1 MNKFQLMQLLAATPV
16 TVSYDNG
23 DGNSNDAYVPE
34 HWAMESLMI
43 LEESMVMSKLVH
55 RDFSAQVQNFG
66 DIVNTRRPSK
76 FYSSRKVD
84 TDDVTEQDAIS
95 TNVQVPL
102 DQHHYTSFII
112 KDGESSK
119 SFKDLVSTYLTPA
132 IQAVGRGVDRSVVGQ
147 AHRFVNQSQVGK
159 LDGLDSSN
167 FRSQLVEAN
176 EKMNM
181 ANVPEDMRR
190 LVLSPTSESAMLNTD
205 LFVAA
210 NQSATTEALR
220 NAQISRLFNF
230 DIYRARNTPCVSDS
244 ATDVATGTVTNALS
258 AGTTAASQAV
268 TITGYEVV
276 LGEYA
281 TVAGNQQPQFITA
294 ATTGAGDTTAVTLD
308 VDNKYA
314 TAALAEIKVYQSAAV
329 DLAAGYAI
337 GWSKEINIDGFTNAP
352 QAGQLM
358 AFGVGAARRVY
369 TIIESRANGADQYI
383 LLDRP
388 LEVALVDD
396 QAAFPGPAGCFNLAF
411 HRDALA
417 FVNRP
422 LALPQGALGASGAV
436 ASYNDL
442 SIRVVMQY
450 DSKKQGTR
458 VTCDLLSGV
467 ALLDAEMATLFL
479 G

>member
-1 MNKFQLMQLLAATPV
+1 MNTFQLLQLLAAPSV
-16 TVSYDNG
+16 AVSYDNG
-23 DGNSNDAYVPE
+23 AGNSNDAYVPE

-43 LEESMVMSKLVH
+43 LEESMVVSKLVH
-55 RDFSAQVQNFG
+55 RDFNSQVQSFG
-66 DIVNTRRPSK
+66 DIVNTRRPAK
-76 FYSSRKVD
+76 FYSSRKID

-112 KDGESSK
+112 KDGEASK

-132 IQAVGRGVDRSVVGQ
+132 IQAVGRGVDRSVSGQ
-147 AHRFVNQSQVGK
+147 AHRFINEAQVGK
-159 LDGLDSSN
+159 LDGLTSSN

-176 EKMNM
+176 ETLNM

-205 LFVAA
+205 LFVKVNEAA
-210 NQSATTEALR
+210 DTRALR
-220 NAQISRLFNF
+220 DAQISRLFNF
-230 DIYRARNTPCVSDS
+230 DIFRARNTPCVSDT
-244 ATDVATGTVTNALS
+244 ATDVVSGTITDIEAAGEAPAT
-258 AGTTAASQAV
+258 QAC

-276 LGEYA
+276 LGEFA
-281 TVAGNQQPQFITA
+281 TVEGNQQPRFITA
-294 ATTGAGDTTAVTLD
+294 ATVSTNTTAITLD
-308 VDNKYA
+308 VANKYA
-314 TAALAEIKVYQSAAV
+314 TAALAPVKVYQSCLV
-329 DLAAGYAI
+329 DLTAGYAI
-337 GWSKEINIDGFTNAP
+337 GWSKEINLDAFTNAP
-352 QAGQLM
+352 QAGQM
-358 AFGVGAARRVY
+358 IAFGVSTARRIY
-369 TIIESRANGADQYI
+369 TIIESRANGADQYV

-388 LEVALVDD
+388 LEVALVND
-396 QAAFPGPAGCFNLAF
+396 QAAFPGPAGCFNMAF

-422 LALPQGALGASGAV
+422 LALPANALGASSAV